1 MRLELSTIGS
11 VAGAVAQEV
20 AAAEAAMSRA
30 VSEASE
36 GLKGEL
42 RTQITQAGLGPRL
55 ARTWRSRVFPDGRDS
70 ISAAGLVWSKAPGI
84 IAMHDRGA
92 VIRSRS
98 GAFLAIPTEAAGRYG
113 DGGRRITPG
122 RWERRHGQRLRFVY
136 RRGGASLLVA
146 QMRARTG
153 QRGGFAPASASALR
167 SGRGLVS
174 VPIFILVPQVTIR
187 KRLDV
192 AGASRRWRDRLA
204 ELAVRRWGDGFQA
217 SASGSN
223 PARR

>member
-1 MRLELSTIGS
+1 MRLELSTLGS
-11 VAGAVAQEV
+11 IAQIMAEEV
-20 AAAEAAMSRA
+20 AAAETAMSRA
-30 VSEASE
+30 VSEASG

-55 ARTWRSRVFPDGRDS
+55 ARTWRSRVFPSGRDS
-70 ISAAGLVWSKAPGI
+70 ITAAGLVWSKAPGI
-84 IAMHDRGA
+84 IQAHDRGA

-98 GAFLAIPTEAAGRYG
+98 GFFLAIPTEAAGRYG
-113 DGGRRITPG
+113 DGGRAITPG

-136 RRGGASLLVA
+136 RRGAASLLVA

-153 QRGGFAPASASALR
+153 RRGGFAPASAAALR

-174 VPIFILVPQVTIR
+174 VPVFILVPQVTLR

-192 AGASRRWRDRLA
+192 AGAAGRWRERLA
-204 ELAVRRWGDGFQA
+204 GLAVRRWGDG
-217 SASGSN
+217 
-223 PARR
+223 R